1 MTSNWFKLLHNAT
14 TLSIK
19 GKSYRLKEKRR
30 VGLLG
35 NGVRPNGVAPTSLR
49 KGLPRYS

>member
-14 TLSIK
+14 TLNVK

-35 NGVRPNGVAPTSLR
+35 NGVRPNGVAPPHFG
-49 KGLPRYS
+49 KVY